1 MKREYAVLG
10 MVILFIVGG
19 LAGWL
24 IPAFL
29 TATPTQKPLLD
40 QIQTRGELIVGTSAD
55 YPPFENKTYPG
66 GVIIG
71 FDIDLSQMIA
81 DEIGV
86 DLQMQD
92 MDFDSLI
99 GACQAGTIDMIAAA
113 MTFTT
118 ERAKQI
124 DPSITYITSSSVVIV
139 KNDSSLTITSLDNLT
154 AYTVGVQSG
163 TTMQEDLVALG
174 MTLGANLKAYPR
186 ATDLMLALDVGT
198 VDAVY
203 VDGPIFTAYSS
214 TYDIKI
220 IYSSE
225 PDPLALW
232 VRHGQPTLLYQINKV
247 IFDSYQDG
255 SMVTLINKWFG
266 NVTT

>member
-19 LAGWL
+19 LIGWI
-24 IPAFL
+24 IPGLF
-29 TATPTQKPLLD
+29 TTSATQTPLLD
-40 QIQTRGELIVGTSAD
+40 QIQTRGEFIVGTSAD

-66 GVIIG
+66 GVITG

-86 DLQMQD
+86 DLHMVD

-113 MTFTT
+113 MTYNPT
-118 ERAKQI
+118 RAEQI
-124 DPSITYITSSSVVIV
+124 DPSITYITSRSVVIV
-139 KNDSSLTITSLDNLT
+139 LNDSDITITSLDNLT
-154 AYTVGVQSG
+154 DYTVGVQSG
-163 TTMQEDLVALG
+163 TVMQEELVDLG
-174 MTLGANLKAYPR
+174 MTLGVDLIAYPR
-186 ATDLMLALDVGT
+186 ATDLMQNLDLGT

-203 VDGPIFTAYSS
+203 VDGPIFNAYSA

-220 IYSSE
+220 IYSSA

-232 VRHGQPTLLYQINKV
+232 VRHGQPTLLYQVNKV

-266 NVTT
+266 NVTA

>member
-1 MKREYAVLG
+1 MKREFAVLG

-29 TATPTQKPLLD
+29 TTPQAQTPLLD
-40 QIQTRGELIVGTSAD
+40 QIQSRGYMLVGTSAD

-113 MTFTT
+113 MTYTPT
-118 ERAKQI
+118 RAKQL
-124 DPSITYITSSSVVIV
+124 DPSITYITSSQVVIV
-139 KNDSSLTITSLDNLT
+139 KNSSSLAITSLDNLT
-154 AYTVGVQSG
+154 TYVVGVQAG
-163 TTMQEDLVALG
+163 TVMQQELEDLG
-174 MTLGANLKAYPR
+174 MTLGVDLLAYPR
-186 ATDLMLALDVGT
+186 ATDLMQNLNLGT
-198 VDAVY
+198 VDAAY

-225 PDPLALW
+225 PEPLALW
-232 VRHGQPTLLYQINKV
+232 VRLGQPTLLYQINKV

-255 SMVTLINKWFG
+255 SMFTLIDKWFG
-266 NVTT
+266 NATT

>member
-19 LAGWL
+19 LIGWL
-24 IPAFL
+24 IPGLF
-29 TATPTQKPLLD
+29 TTSPTQTPLLD
-40 QIQTRGELIVGTSAD
+40 QIQSRGYINVGTSAD

-66 GVIIG
+66 GVIVG

-86 DLQMQD
+86 DLQMVD

-99 GACQAGTIDMIAAA
+99 GGCQAGTIDMIAAA
-113 MTFTT
+113 MTYTT

-124 DPSITYITSSSVVIV
+124 DPSITYITSRSVVIV
-139 KNDSSLTITSLDNLT
+139 KNSSLLTITSLDNLT
-154 AYTVGVQSG
+154 DYTIGVQSG
-163 TTMQEDLVALG
+163 TVMQQELEDLG
-174 MTLGANLKAYPR
+174 MTYPDLVAYPR
-186 ATDLMLALDVGT
+186 ATDLMENLDLGT

-203 VDGPIFTAYSS
+203 VDGPIFTAYSA
-214 TYDIKI
+214 TYAIKI

-266 NVTT
+266 NVTA

>member
-24 IPAFL
+24 IPTFL
-29 TATPTQKPLLD
+29 TTPQAQTPLLD
-40 QIQTRGELIVGTSAD
+40 QIQSRGYINVGTSAD

-66 GVIIG
+66 GEIIG
-71 FDIDLSQMIA
+71 FDIDISQWIA

-86 DLQMQD
+86 TLQMVD

-113 MTFTT
+113 MTYTPT
-118 ERAKQI
+118 RAEQI

-139 KNDSSLTITSLDNLT
+139 KNSSSLTITSLDNLT
-154 AYTVGVQSG
+154 SYTVGVQSG
-163 TTMQEDLVALG
+163 TVMQQELEDLG
-174 MTLGANLKAYPR
+174 MTLGVDLLAYPR
-186 ATDLMLALDVGT
+186 ATDLMQNLDLGT
-198 VDAVY
+198 VQAVY

-214 TYDIKI
+214 TYNIKV

-225 PDPLALW
+225 PDPLAFW
-232 VRHGQPTLLYQINKV
+232 VRHGQPTLLYQVNKV

-255 SMVTLINKWFG
+255 SMFSLIDKWFG
-266 NVTT
+266 NATT